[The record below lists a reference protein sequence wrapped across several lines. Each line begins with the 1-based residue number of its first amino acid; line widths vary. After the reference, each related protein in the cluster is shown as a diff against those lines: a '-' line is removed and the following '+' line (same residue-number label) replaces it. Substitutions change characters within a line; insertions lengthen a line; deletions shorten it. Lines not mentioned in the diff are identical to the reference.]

1 VAMGEH
7 ARRASAVREG
17 LPTLAPVF
25 PA

>member
-1 VAMGEH
+1 VAMREH